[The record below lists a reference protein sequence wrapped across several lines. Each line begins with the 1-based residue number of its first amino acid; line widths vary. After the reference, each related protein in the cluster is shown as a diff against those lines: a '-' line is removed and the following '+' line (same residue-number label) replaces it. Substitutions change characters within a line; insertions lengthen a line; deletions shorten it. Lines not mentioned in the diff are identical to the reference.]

1 MLISRVVIAAFWL
14 SALLTLFL
22 IFFTDL
28 PFWLGL
34 IPTLVF
40 LVTMVV
46 GTVSISKKFFLP
58 SHTHGS
64 RQLKQV
70 ALTFDDGPDQ
80 LTAAVADCL
89 SRHQV
94 AGTFFVI
101 GRKVKD
107 HPETLRHI
115 HQQGHVIGNHGY
127 EHRWHFSLQRR
138 KSIADEIRQTSA
150 AIEEVTG
157 KQPRFFRPPFG
168 ITNPRVA
175 DAVKKTQMIPVA
187 WDVRSFDTVIGVSER
202 LSKRLKRKV
211 KNGSIILL
219 HDSDEGMVGFLD
231 AFIPW
236 LKEQGYEI
244 VSLEKM
250 IDEQAYL

>member
-14 SALLTLFL
+14 STLLTLFL
-22 IFFTDL
+22 AFFTDH
-28 PFWLGL
+28 PIWWGL
-34 IPTLVF
+34 IPALIF
-40 LVTMVV
+40 LAIMVV

-58 SHTHGS
+58 SRIHGS
-64 RQLKQV
+64 RQHRRV
-70 ALTFDDGPDQ
+70 ALTFDDGPDRFTQ
-80 LTAAVADCL
+80 PVADCL
-89 SRHQV
+89 SRHGV
-94 AGTFFVI
+94 VGTFFVI
-101 GRKVKD
+101 GHKVKNQPD
-107 HPETLRHI
+107 TLRRI

-127 EHRWHFSLQRR
+127 HHRWHFSLQRR
-138 KSIADEIRQTSA
+138 KTIADEIRQTSA

-157 KQPRFFRPPFG
+157 KLPRFFRPPFG

-175 DAVKKTQMIPVA
+175 DAVTKTQMIPVG

-211 KNGSIILL
+211 QNGSIILL
-219 HDSDEGMVGFLD
+219 HDSGEGMVGFLD

-250 IDEQAYL
+250 INEQAYL